1 MAGGEMNSA
10 LKLKSKIPQLQPQ
23 MLTPAPSV
31 VSYFYTHQQ
40 AQAWHSHA
48 TAQLTYCSS
57 GAVTIH
63 TAEASWTLPPYRA
76 LWIPSGLTHQ
86 THAQAG
92 TQTHNLYLAD
102 AGEKKCIET
111 LCPLLITC
119 LVHQLVTELDDL
131 PQHQRRNL
139 LILALLFNELS
150 QAQSAQV
157 SCLPVA
163 KEPRLLAITG
173 TLLQQP
179 GNNATLESLSNQAGI
194 TPRTLSRLFRQETGL
209 SFAQWRQQLTITTT
223 INQLSQGMAVEE
235 IASQL
240 GYCNGSAL
248 IAMFSKA
255 LGLTPQRYFA
265 FQG

>member
-1 MAGGEMNSA
+1 VGEMNSA
-10 LKLKSKIPQLQPQ
+10 LKLKSKIPQLKTE

-31 VSYFYTHQQ
+31 VSYYYTRQQ

-57 GAVTIH
+57 GAITIH

-92 TQTHNLYLAD
+92 TQTHNVYLSD
-102 AGEKKCIET
+102 RGEKKCIEA
-111 LCPLLITC
+111 LCPLLITR
-119 LVHQLVTELDDL
+119 LVHQLVTELDDVS
-131 PQHQRRNL
+131 QHQQRNA
-139 LILALLFNELS
+139 LILALLFHELS
-150 QAQSAQV
+150 QADSARV

-163 KEPRLLAITG
+163 KEPRLLALTG
-173 TLLQQP
+173 QMLQHP
-179 GNNATLESLSNQAGI
+179 GNSETLESLSHQAGI
-194 TPRTLSRLFRQETGL
+194 TPRTLSRLFRQDTGL
-209 SFAQWRQQLTITTT
+209 SFAEWRQQLTISMT
-223 INQLSQGMAVEE
+223 INLLSQGGAVEE

-255 LGLTPQRYFA
+255 MGLTPQCYFA
-265 FQG
+265 LQA

>member
-1 MAGGEMNSA
+1 MNNVF
-10 LKLKSKIPQLQPQ
+10 KLKSKIPFLKPE
-23 MLTPAPSV
+23 MLSPAPTV
-31 VSYFYTHQQ
+31 VSYDYTRQQ

-92 TQTHNLYLAD
+92 TQTHNVYLSD
-102 AGEKKCIET
+102 TGEKKCIEAI
-111 LCPLLITC
+111 CPLLITR
-119 LVHQLVTELDDL
+119 LVHQLITELDDL
-131 PQHQRRNL
+131 PQDPRRNTL
-139 LILALLFNELS
+139 MMALLFNELS
-150 QAQSAQV
+150 QAQPAQV
-157 SCLPVA
+157 SCLPRV
-163 KEPRLLAITG
+163 KEPRLIALTEK
-173 TLLQQP
+173 LSQQP
-179 GNNATLESLSNQAGI
+179 GTGDTLESLSQQAGL
-194 TPRTLSRLFRQETGL
+194 TPRTVSRLFRQDTGL
-209 SFAQWRQQLTITTT
+209 SFAQWRQQLSITMT
-223 INQLSQGMAVEE
+223 INLLSQGVAVEE

-248 IAMFSKA
+248 IAMFSKV
-255 LGLTPQRYFA
+255 LGLTPQRYVA

>member
-1 MAGGEMNSA
+1 MNSA

-31 VSYFYTHQQ
+31 VSYFYTRQQ

-92 TQTHNLYLAD
+92 TQTHNLYLTD
-102 AGEKKCIET
+102 AGEKKCIEA
-111 LCPLLITC
+111 LCPLLITR

-163 KEPRLLAITG
+163 KEPRLLTITG
-173 TLLQQP
+173 ALLQQP
-179 GNNATLESLSNQAGI
+179 GNNATLESLGNQAGI

-248 IAMFSKA
+248 IAMFSKT

-265 FQG
+265 LQG

>member
-1 MAGGEMNSA
+1 MNSA

-31 VSYFYTHQQ
+31 VSYFYTRQQ

-92 TQTHNLYLAD
+92 TQTHNLYLTD
-102 AGEKKCIET
+102 AGEKKCIEA
-111 LCPLLITC
+111 LCPLLITR

-179 GNNATLESLSNQAGI
+179 GNNATLESLGNQAGI

-265 FQG
+265 LQG